1 MRKTALPFWQG
12 GFSMDPQPQMP
23 DFAEILPSEQ
33 LESEKRVPGFGTR
46 LYLYCLVLHFVFAQ
60 RLLGADQD
68 IRKDLCFRGI
78 AVSHDF

>member
-12 GFSMDPQPQMP
+12 GFSMNPQPQMP
-23 DFAEILPSEQ
+23 DFSDILPSEQ
-33 LESEKRVPGFGTR
+33 LESEKCVPDTR
-46 LYLYCLVLHFVFAQ
+46 LYFLVLHFVFAQ

-68 IRKDLCFRGI
+68 IRKNLCFCGI

>member
-23 DFAEILPSEQ
+23 DFADILPSEQ
-33 LESEKRVPGFGTR
+33 LESEKCVPKPDIR
-46 LYLYCLVLHFVFAQ
+46 LYFLVLHFVFAQ
-60 RLLGADQD
+60 RLLGADQN

>member
-1 MRKTALPFWQG
+1 
-12 GFSMDPQPQMP
+12 MDPQPQMP
-23 DFAEILPSEQ
+23 DFSDILPSEQ
-33 LESEKRVPGFGTR
+33 LESEKFVPDIR
-46 LYLYCLVLHFVFAQ
+46 LYFLVLHFVLAQ